1 MVDYPPAVIRE
12 STARRDVWFQSYVT
26 TVLRTDIRDLASITD
41 TTAVPRLLSVVAA
54 HAGGLLNFADLSRTM
69 ALPQTILERYFA
81 RLEATF
87 LVQLQRSWARN
98 LEQRAIQT
106 LKVYLNDTG
115 PLAHLL
121 AATVGRLKND
131 GNCGR
136 VGSGSVCAVGAVQA
150 MRLERD

>member
-26 TVLRTDIRDLASITD
+26 TVLRTDIRDLANITD

-69 ALPQTILERYFA
+69 ALPQTTLERYFA

-87 LVQLQRSWARN
+87 LVQLQRSCGEKPGTASNPDSQGLPERYWAIG
-98 LEQRAIQT
+98 ASAGSHG
-106 LKVYLNDTG
+106 G
-115 PLAHLL
+115 PL
-121 AATVGRLKND
+121 
-131 GNCGR
+131 
-136 VGSGSVCAVGAVQA
+136 
-150 MRLERD
+150 EE